1 MQTVKYQKLILS
13 LLCMLA
19 ITGCN
24 TPYLVQPA
32 GESLTK
38 LNAQDGYNYKSTSIS
53 VIGSKQPYLGLAPP
67 TTMRDV
73 PVYFWPLDFI
83 NYRMQ
88 HILIPAF
95 QSSHKISVCN
105 AEVRNISVDYH
116 SLPGGSKGSY
126 YVMVGFN
133 AKLSIYS
140 SDNQKLLQQELTSDK
155 LRGRIVPMSW
165 EFRPSVLGEQYRME
179 LVNVST
185 RAAKVLVDKVLQTI
199 DSVEQCQ

>member
-1 MQTVKYQKLILS
+1 
-13 LLCMLA
+13 MLA

-24 TPYLVQPA
+24 TTYFVQPI

-53 VIGSKQPYLGLAPP
+53 VIGSKQPYLGLSNP
-67 TTMRDV
+67 TTMESMSTH
-73 PVYFWPLDFI
+73 FWPLDFI
-83 NYRMQ
+83 KLRMKKV
-88 HILIPAF
+88 LEPV
-95 QSSHKISVCN
+95 SDSY
-105 AEVRNISVDYH
+105 AEPICQVKLRITSVDYRNH
-116 SLPGGSKGSY
+116 SGSSKGSY

-133 AKLSIYS
+133 AELSIYS

-165 EFRPSVLGEQYRME
+165 EFRPSVLGEEFRME

-185 RAAKVLVDKVLQTI
+185 RAAKALVDKVLQTI